1 MRRERERECFR
12 SIPVDRCCTP
22 RGIFDTMAEYREK
35 VTLWKIS
42 FCEFLFSSFF
52 SLFMVRYTGGK
63 IEFSGFEEERIF
75 LVIEFLY

>member
-22 RGIFDTMAEYREK
+22 RGIFDTMAEYRKK

-63 IEFSGFEEERIF
+63 IEFWDSKKS
-75 LVIEFLY
+75 EFF